1 MARPQR
7 RVPVSKAMIV
17 APQPEAARAGA
28 EMLAT
33 GGNALDA
40 VLATALVQGVVD
52 PIMCGIGGFGIL
64 HVYDP
69 ATGRQIVWSGLSE
82 CPRAASAD
90 MWSDRYI
97 GETAD
102 GFGFVVR
109 DSVNECG
116 ATAVAVPGILDVFT
130 KAHQALGKMTWAD
143 LFEPAIA
150 VAKEGWLVRSHVY
163 TVLIQDER
171 KYGRMNYGEKL
182 ALTKGGRTLYL
193 DAEGLPKKPGSRVE
207 NPDLAAVLG
216 MVGRDGAD
224 ALFRGLL
231 GRQIVDDM
239 QRHGGCMSLEDLD
252 AYAAEQQAP
261 IDVSYRGRRFST
273 VPPPGGGVYVAQ
285 LLRVLERF
293 DLVELGHNS
302 AEYIRV
308 LTEAMKIAG
317 RDREERGGDP
327 RFHGGGLDELLSDE
341 YADRCAD
348 RIRHGVKSDLS
359 RDRGAESRHTTHVS
373 CVDRGGMVVSLT
385 HTLGNPSG
393 FIVRDTGMM
402 LNGAMAS
409 FDPRPGRVQSIAP
422 GKRRSST
429 MCPSIVFEGD
439 QAVMTLG
446 APGASWIGPG
456 VSQVLLNVLD
466 WGMGMQE
473 AVMAGRAVA
482 TSNAIDISNQI
493 PVSVE
498 RELGSM
504 GYEVRR
510 SHLTYAFA
518 GVHGITMFD
527 GMLEGGADPQR
538 DGMAISIP

>member
-1 MARPQR
+1 
-7 RVPVSKAMIV
+7 
-17 APQPEAARAGA
+17 
-28 EMLAT
+28 
-33 GGNALDA
+33 
-40 VLATALVQGVVD
+40 
-52 PIMCGIGGFGIL
+52 
-64 HVYDP
+64 
-69 ATGRQIVWSGLSE
+69 
-82 CPRAASAD
+82 
-90 MWSDRYI
+90 
-97 GETAD
+97 
-102 GFGFVVR
+102 
-109 DSVNECG
+109 
-116 ATAVAVPGILDVFT
+116 
-130 KAHQALGKMTWAD
+130 
-143 LFEPAIA
+143 
-150 VAKEGWLVRSHVY
+150 
-163 TVLIQDER
+163 
-171 KYGRMNYGEKL
+171 
-182 ALTKGGRTLYL
+182 
-193 DAEGLPKKPGSRVE
+193 
-207 NPDLAAVLG
+207 
-216 MVGRDGAD
+216 
-224 ALFRGLL
+224 
-231 GRQIVDDM
+231 
-239 QRHGGCMSLEDLD
+239 
-252 AYAAEQQAP
+252 
-261 IDVSYRGRRFST
+261 
-273 VPPPGGGVYVAQ
+273 
-285 LLRVLERF
+285 
-293 DLVELGHNS
+293 
-302 AEYIRV
+302 
-308 LTEAMKIAG
+308 MKIAG

-327 RFHGGGLDELLSDE
+327 RFYGGGLDELLSDE

-359 RDRGAESRHTTHVS
+359 RDRAAESRHTTHVS
-373 CVDRGGMVVSLT
+373 CVDRDGMVVSLT

-498 RELGSM
+498 RELAGM

-538 DGMAISIP
+538 DGMAIGIP